1 MIGQIKK
8 NLPLRKFLKINKKK
22 VCQLVEVQHVSLQGL
37 EVSFLILFSI
47 HFQILLTLH
56 PSLPCS
62 AQEQIIE
69 YSFFMS
75 RTLESPSNDSIF
87 FHPWFLEDERATFQ
101 QQLVMSFNK
110 LSSEDPLQSSVTD
123 LTTALLISAPLTLNK
138 ALQEGVKSTGHTK
151 TICSVS
157 IFS

>member
-1 MIGQIKK
+1 
-8 NLPLRKFLKINKKK
+8 
-22 VCQLVEVQHVSLQGL
+22 
-37 EVSFLILFSI
+37 
-47 HFQILLTLH
+47 
-56 PSLPCS
+56 
-62 AQEQIIE
+62 
-69 YSFFMS
+69 MS

-101 QQLVMSFNK
+101 QQLVMTFNK
-110 LSSEDPLQSSVTD
+110 LSSEDQLQSSVTD